1 MALTEKQ
8 IHLAHIIDTH
18 VEHILTNGGGDEDLL
33 VSMADHMGTFKQL
46 MDISTRSDMDRL
58 CQQYDGLYRYAK
70 LLERLAEGIA
80 DGSIPVPE

>member
-33 VSMADHMGTFKQL
+33 VSMADHMGTFKQFASEV
-46 MDISTRSDMDRL
+46 DDEVN
-58 CQQYDGLYRYAK
+58 A
-70 LLERLAEGIA
+70 AGIHA
-80 DGSIPVPE
+80 AA